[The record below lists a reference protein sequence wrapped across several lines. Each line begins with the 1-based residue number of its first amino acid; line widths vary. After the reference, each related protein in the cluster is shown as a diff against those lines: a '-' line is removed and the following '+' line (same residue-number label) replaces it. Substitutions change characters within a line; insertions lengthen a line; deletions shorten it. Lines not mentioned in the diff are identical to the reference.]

1 MSKYSIIVNLSVVD
15 KFATYGRIRGCST
28 LKMRIY
34 ITVVE
39 KFVYKYVMIL
49 SVYKGKS

>member
-1 MSKYSIIVNLSVVD
+1 MSIYSLIVNLSVVD
-15 KFATYGRIRGCST
+15 IFATYGRFRGCST
-28 LKMRIY
+28 LINRIY